1 MARQHLT
8 IDNIAVIGAGTMG
21 SGIAQ
26 VLLQS
31 GMGVLL
37 HDADQMVL
45 KRASDTIAER
55 LRRHSGKGRLDP
67 DACDRALAAFRTT
80 EDFAALSAADMV
92 IEVVPERLDLK
103 IETFAHLGGT
113 TTPDAILASN
123 TSGLDIAA
131 LGRAAGRPDKVVGM
145 HFFNPPP
152 VMPLVEVVRS
162 VDTSET
168 TFTAVITLA
177 EKLGKIPIPVANSP
191 GFAANRILF
200 PMINEAI
207 YALHEGVASAA
218 DIDRVLELGAS
229 HPLGPLALADFVGL
243 DVTLDILASFE
254 ERFQNPKYRPCQLLR
269 EMVER
274 GDLGRKSGRGFFD
287 YS

>member
-1 MARQHLT
+1 MT

-21 SGIAQ
+21 SGIVQ

-31 GMGVLL
+31 GLNVLL
-37 HDADQMVL
+37 HDADQTAL
-45 KRASDTIAER
+45 TRASATVAER
-55 LRRHSGKGRLDP
+55 LRQQTAKGRLDP
-67 DACDRALAAFRTT
+67 DTCDKALAALRTT
-80 EDFAALSAADMV
+80 EDFAALAAADMV
-92 IEVVPERLDLK
+92 VEVVPERFDLK
-103 IETFAHLGGT
+103 VEIFTRLGRT
-113 TTPDAILASN
+113 AAPDAILASN

-131 LGRAAGRPDKVVGM
+131 LGHAADRPDKVVGM

-162 VDTSET
+162 ADTSEP
-168 TFTAVITLA
+168 TFTAIMALA
-177 EKLGKIPIPVANSP
+177 EKLGKIAIPVANSP

-207 YALHEGVASAA
+207 YALYEGVAGAA

-254 ERFQNPKYRPCQLLR
+254 ERFQNPKYRPCPLLR
-269 EMVER
+269 EMVAR